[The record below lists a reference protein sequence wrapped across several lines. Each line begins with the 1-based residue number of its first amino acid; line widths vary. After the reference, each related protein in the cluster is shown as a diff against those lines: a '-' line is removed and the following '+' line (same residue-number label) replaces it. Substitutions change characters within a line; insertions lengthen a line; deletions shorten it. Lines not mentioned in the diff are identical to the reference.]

1 MTTIFIGDSS
11 EVPLALNI
19 INDFSKFSG
28 LNLNLSKCEI
38 LQLKNNNL
46 STVCNIP
53 VKSMVNYLGIKIS
66 KNTDTM
72 VNLNFIP
79 VIEKMR
85 KRYNS
90 WLVRDLSIQG
100 RILLS
105 KAEGLSRAAYL
116 FSSLSVPKD
125 ICSQMDKILFNFI
138 WKNKPHKIK
147 KSVLVNKLSDGGL
160 NVLNFT
166 IFNQILKINWLKN
179 F

>member
-1 MTTIFIGDSS
+1 
-11 EVPLALNI
+11 
-19 INDFSKFSG
+19 
-28 LNLNLSKCEI
+28 
-38 LQLKNNNL
+38 
-46 STVCNIP
+46 
-53 VKSMVNYLGIKIS
+53 MVNYLGIKIS

-72 VNLNFIP
+72 VNLNCIP

-85 KRYNS
+85 MRYNS

-116 FSSLSVPKD
+116 FSSLSAPKD

-147 KSVLVNKLSDGGL
+147 KSVLVNKLPDGGL

-166 IFNQILKINWLKN
+166 IFNQIKKINCLKN
-179 F
+179 FKKNQTSIFNIVINVPFVKYMLKILNFYFSFGLFLFHFGLTLK

>member
-1 MTTIFIGDSS
+1 
-11 EVPLALNI
+11 
-19 INDFSKFSG
+19 
-28 LNLNLSKCEI
+28 
-38 LQLKNNNL
+38 
-46 STVCNIP
+46 
-53 VKSMVNYLGIKIS
+53 
-66 KNTDTM
+66 
-72 VNLNFIP
+72 
-79 VIEKMR
+79 MR

-147 KSVLVNKLSDGGL
+147 KVSLL
-160 NVLNFT
+160 
-166 IFNQILKINWLKN
+166 INYLMVG
-179 F
+179 